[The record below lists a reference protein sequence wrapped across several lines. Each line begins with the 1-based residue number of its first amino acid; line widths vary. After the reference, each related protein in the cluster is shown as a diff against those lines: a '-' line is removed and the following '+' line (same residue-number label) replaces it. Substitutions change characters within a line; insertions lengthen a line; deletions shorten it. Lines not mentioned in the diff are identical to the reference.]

1 MFKPNIDHE
10 FKPNIDLV
18 LFCFVLPQGLHFLE
32 KFRFESTIGQQM
44 KLIDYLQ
51 ELWKDSVE
59 HKKKKVGEVVLS
71 LQCYMF

>member
-1 MFKPNIDHE
+1 MSLNQI
-10 FKPNIDLV
+10 LT

>member
-1 MFKPNIDHE
+1 
-10 FKPNIDLV
+10 
-18 LFCFVLPQGLHFLE
+18 
-32 KFRFESTIGQQM
+32 M